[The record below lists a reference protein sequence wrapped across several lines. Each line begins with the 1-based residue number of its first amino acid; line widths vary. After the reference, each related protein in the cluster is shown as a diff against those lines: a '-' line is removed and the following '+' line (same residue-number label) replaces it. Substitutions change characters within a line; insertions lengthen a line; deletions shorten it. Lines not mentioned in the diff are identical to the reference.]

1 MKTLIKNH
9 IPLALSIPALPGI
22 KQALYIIKIF
32 LKGLGFFFPPKRKFY
47 YRKEQAAFKNAM
59 EIKKN
64 NFPGQ
69 GPPL

>member
-1 MKTLIKNH
+1 MKILIKNNIVH
-9 IPLALSIPALPGI
+9 PIALAIPFFKGI
-22 KQALYIIKIF
+22 VLHLIRVIIK
-32 LKGLGFFFPPKRKFY
+32 GHRFFSPRKRKFY
-47 YRKEQAAFKNAM
+47 YRKEQAAFKAAM